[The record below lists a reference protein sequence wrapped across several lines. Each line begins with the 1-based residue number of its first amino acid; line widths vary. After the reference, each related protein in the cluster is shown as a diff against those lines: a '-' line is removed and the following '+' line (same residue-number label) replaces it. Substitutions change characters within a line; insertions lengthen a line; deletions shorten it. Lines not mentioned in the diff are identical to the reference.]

1 MRNDILKTLF
11 TAAAIVGAALAIN
24 LIGGGKATQAEVG
37 AAGEVILI
45 PVGNGAAAWVHSPRD
60 GLEYC
65 YIDGSRMRC
74 IAR

>member
-1 MRNDILKTLF
+1 MRNEIFKTLF

-24 LIGGGKATQAEVG
+24 LIGGGKPTQAEV
-37 AAGEVILI
+37 AAADETILI
-45 PVGNGAAAWVHSPRD
+45 PVGNGAAAWVRSARD

-74 IAR
+74 IPR